1 MVTMDQKKVIE
12 QFLNYLIVGGVAFV
26 FDFLTLYVLTEYVH
40 IQYLISAAC
49 AFIVGLNVNYI
60 LAKYLVFK
68 TSKIKN
74 TYKEYLAVFI
84 ISLSGLLLN
93 QFFIWVSTE
102 KLGIYYLYSK
112 LITAGIILMYNFII
126 RKIFVFD

>member
-1 MVTMDQKKVIE
+1 MVTMDQKKFIE

-40 IQYLISAAC
+40 VQYLISAAC

-74 TYKEYLAVFI
+74 TYAATKKHIFDFFEIIIEMVLFSDENFLREFKKKSKE
-84 ISLSGLLLN
+84 
-93 QFFIWVSTE
+93 
-102 KLGIYYLYSK
+102 
-112 LITAGIILMYNFII
+112 MNFCIP
-126 RKIFVFD
+126 KI